1 MTEPTFTGYISS
13 THDALLI
20 FECVRR
26 GIMPKVSRRLR
37 EDERRYI
44 RSGSVFVFDE
54 RESGIKRWTDGLL
67 WSPSRILWNF
77 LVYRQIEKRSSKTS
91 DPTSASGYPL
101 KSPTSE
107 YVDPLAQGVGF
118 PSQDQDLS
126 VFDPRGPS
134 SAHLRMNEGAS
145 RGRSISS
152 ASDSAQAWYGGG
164 AQNGAMRPGQIG
176 LPNGGGGPNGRRDAD
191 IERALVGSLRS
202 SYPFA
207 KDGLCKKTISIQV
220 DGSTQHL
227 ISYYKVD
234 DVRNGRL
241 RSPLS
246 LPEIASLQISPIIL
260 HKSNFRNPPDIGV
273 LPDGTLQYRGDGSE
287 ASRRA
292 AAGQG
297 SGSEGTSGSEGR
309 PDRGPGVG
317 GFGIGPSN
325 GFGST
330 AISPLDNEAMLP
342 HVNYDAR
349 YVPTS
354 RSNLDPSTQS
364 VSSRRLSGSMM
375 RDSWSMGPSAA
386 MSNRY
391 EPYSTSGPR
400 QHGYMGQGQ
409 GFDINSQSVGVR
421 HRSTISGGSGSVATE
436 HLLRRPRDDPSTY
449 VGQWPEE
456 APSHHSP
463 SLENGTSTLWPLAS
477 DHAARPTSSS
487 SMPASY
493 TAMRPRGATTGTWQP
508 QIHPNGNGAENGSNG
523 MHGVR
528 YLNDTVGQAA
538 NGHNGPTNALG
549 LRGTAAD
556 TTLQYGNHSPAGLPA
571 VLDSSLE
578 QNNQGVGRSAAL
590 ENLASSVGLRGG
602 PEAEQH
608 WQHNNHGVDP
618 DVSGL
623 SNSGPGS
630 RNSAM
635 GSPAVQSS
643 KMFAAQPDGRWPP
656 PTEPHYSLQGTG
668 QQQHQQQVGYPDQY
682 PQSISAQQY
691 AMRDAGVGAD
701 WPSSLDSYTT
711 DIGVAPSY
719 HQMQQQ
725 RSDLNYQQQQ
735 QQQQQY
741 AQLYSGPAFPNPSGG
756 SPSQRMLSRPG
767 MGGTIMP
774 GEQS

>member
-1 MTEPTFTGYISS
+1 MTEPTFTGYIPS

-26 GIMPKVSRRLR
+26 DIMPKVSRRLR
-37 EDERRYI
+37 EDERHYI

-54 RESGIKRWTDGLL
+54 GESGIKRWTDGLL

-134 SAHLRMNEGAS
+134 SAHLRRNEGAT

-164 AQNGAMRPGQIG
+164 AQNGAMRPGQTG
-176 LPNGGGGPNGRRDAD
+176 LSNGGGGPNGRRDAD
-191 IERALVGSLRS
+191 VERALVGSLRS

-227 ISYYKVD
+227 ISYYKVN

-260 HKSNFRNPPDIGV
+260 HKSNFRNPPDLGV

-297 SGSEGTSGSEGR
+297 SGSEGTSGSQGG

-317 GFGIGPSN
+317 GSGIGPSN
-325 GFGST
+325 GVGST
-330 AISPLDNEAMLP
+330 AISPLGNEVMLP
-342 HVNYDAR
+342 QISFDAR
-349 YVPTS
+349 YVPAS
-354 RSNLDPSTQS
+354 KSNLDLSAQS
-364 VSSRRLSGSMM
+364 VSSHSLSGSLV
-375 RDSWSMGPSAA
+375 RDSWSMDPSAA
-386 MSNRY
+386 LSNWY
-391 EPYSTSGPR
+391 EPYSISGPR
-400 QHGYMGQGQ
+400 QHRYRGQGQ
-409 GFDINSQSVGVR
+409 EVDVNSASVRLR
-421 HRSTISGGSGSVATE
+421 HRSTISGGSGSEATE
-436 HLLRRPRDDPSTY
+436 YLLRRPRDDPNTFA
-449 VGQWPEE
+449 GQWPEE
-456 APSHHSP
+456 AHSHHSP
-463 SLENGTSTLWPLAS
+463 SLANGTSTLWPLTPN
-477 DHAARPTSSS
+477 HAARPTPSA
-487 SMPASY
+487 SMPATY
-493 TAMRPRGATTGTWQP
+493 TAMRPRGATTDTWQP
-508 QIHPNGNGAENGSNG
+508 QLHLDGHGTENGSNA
-523 MHGVR
+523 MHGAR
-528 YLNDTVGQAA
+528 YLNNTSGQTAH
-538 NGHNGPTNALG
+538 GHNGSTSALG

-556 TTLQYGNHSPAGLPA
+556 TTLQYGNHSPAGLSA
-571 VLDSSLE
+571 VLDSTLK
-578 QNNQGVGRSAAL
+578 QNFEGVSRSAAL
-590 ENLASSVGLRGG
+590 ENLAFSLGLRGG
-602 PEAEQH
+602 PEGEQQ
-608 WQHNNHGVDP
+608 WQHDNQGVDP

-623 SNSGPGS
+623 NNSGLGS
-630 RNSAM
+630 GNSAM

-668 QQQHQQQVGYPDQY
+668 QQQHQRQVGYPDQY

-691 AMRDAGVGAD
+691 AMRDASPAAN
-701 WPSSLDSYTT
+701 WPSSLDSFTV
-711 DIGVAPSY
+711 DIGVAPSC
-719 HQMQQQ
+719 HQM
-725 RSDLNYQQQQ
+725 
-735 QQQQQY
+735 
-741 AQLYSGPAFPNPSGG
+741 
-756 SPSQRMLSRPG
+756 
-767 MGGTIMP
+767 
-774 GEQS
+774 